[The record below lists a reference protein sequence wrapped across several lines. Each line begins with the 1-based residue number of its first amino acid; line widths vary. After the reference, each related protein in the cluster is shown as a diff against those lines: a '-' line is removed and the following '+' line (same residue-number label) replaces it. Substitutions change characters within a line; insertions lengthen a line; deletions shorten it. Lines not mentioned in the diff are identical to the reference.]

1 MGVVG
6 LGVEGIDI
14 VRFLHAERAA
24 EIVVSERR
32 PIDELRSQIRA
43 LDGIPVA
50 IEAGGNHPGLASRV
64 DVLFASQGVPDE
76 LPLLAAARAAGVP
89 ITAMMRLFL
98 QRCPAPVIGI
108 TGSAGKTTVT
118 SLVGAMFEASGRPAF
133 VGGNIGRGL
142 LSALDE
148 IGPETT
154 AVVEISHTQLAR
166 TDRSPRLAAVLN
178 VTPNHLDQFGWDA
191 YVDLKRNLVRHQRP
205 GDIAV
210 LPSDEPVAAG
220 FAADTPA
227 TVYRF
232 GTAPGT
238 GPFAGPGATLAG
250 DQIVWRDGDVERA
263 VCPLASIRL
272 PGAHNRD
279 NVLAAVAIGGAW
291 GLPAPAMADAIR
303 DFEGVPHRLETVA
316 EIGGVR
322 YVDDSIA
329 TTPERAVAALRALD
343 GPIVLLLGGRE
354 KRLPL
359 SPLAEAARGRL
370 RAAIGFGEAGALFTA
385 ALRDAGSAPETVVHD
400 DLAAAVQAARAIAR
414 PGDTV
419 LLSPAGTSFDAY
431 ATSRP
436 AATTSGRWCV
446 GPRSCVGGGGRW
458 RALKSWGAAPRPR
471 DGRRRSSAAS
481 CATRRPWG
489 AGRRGRPTGP

>member
-1 MGVVG
+1 MTTMTAPAPDRRAPRPLSGAPGEPLRFAGLRVGVVG

-14 VRFLHAERAA
+14 VRFLHAEGAA
-24 EIVVSERR
+24 EIVVSERK
-32 PIDELRSQIRA
+32 PIDALRSQIRA

-98 QRCPAPVIGI
+98 RRCPAPVIGI

-118 SLVGAMFEASGRPAF
+118 SLVGAMFEAAGRPAF

-142 LSALDE
+142 LSALDG

-154 AVVEISHTQLAR
+154 AVLEISHTQLAR

-178 VTPNHLDQFGWDA
+178 VTPNHLDQFGWDD

-232 GTAPGT
+232 GV
-238 GPFAGPGATLAG
+238 GPFDGPG
-250 DQIVWRDGDVERA
+250 RDAR
-263 VCPLASIRL
+263 R
-272 PGAHNRD
+272 
-279 NVLAAVAIGGAW
+279 LAASSGATATPSTTSARWRRSGCRGRTTATTCWRRSRSGGRGGCRRRRWPTRSATSPACRTGCRPSPRSAACATWTIPSRRRRSAPSRRCGRWTGRSCCCWAVARSGCRCRRWPRRRAAGCGRRSASARRARNSRRRCAT
-291 GLPAPAMADAIR
+291 PAPR
-303 DFEGVPHRLETVA
+303 PRPP
-316 EIGGVR
+316 
-322 YVDDSIA
+322 S
-329 TTPERAVAALRALD
+329 TTTWRTRW
-343 GPIVLLLGGRE
+343 
-354 KRLPL
+354 
-359 SPLAEAARGRL
+359 
-370 RAAIGFGEAGALFTA
+370 
-385 ALRDAGSAPETVVHD
+385 
-400 DLAAAVQAARAIAR
+400 QAARAIAR

-431 ATSRP
+431 P
-436 AATTSGRWCV
+436 NFAARGDHFRSLVR
-446 GPRSCVGGGGRW
+446 GPSPEQW
-458 RALKSWGAAPRPR
+458 EEGA
-471 DGRRRSSAAS
+471 DGAR
-481 CATRRPWG
+481 
-489 AGRRGRPTGP
+489 

>member
-1 MGVVG
+1 MTTMTAPAPDRRAPRPSTGAPGEPLRFAGLRVGVVG

-14 VRFLHAERAA
+14 VRFLHAEGAA
-24 EIVVSERR
+24 EIVVSERK
-32 PIDELRSQIRA
+32 PIDALRSQIRA
-43 LDGIPVA
+43 LDGIPCA

-64 DVLFASQGVPDE
+64 DVLFASQGVPDD

-191 YVDLKRNLVRHQRP
+191 YVGLKRNLVRHQRP

-227 TVYRF
+227 TVYHF
-232 GTAPGT
+232 GT
-238 GPFAGPGATLAG
+238 GPGVGPGATIAAG
-250 DQIVWRDGDVERA
+250 RIVWRDGDAEHD
-263 VCPLASIRL
+263 VCPLTSIRL

-279 NVLAAVAIGGAW
+279 NVLAAVAIGAAW
-291 GLPAPAMADAIR
+291 GLPPSAMAAAIR

-385 ALRDAGSAPETVVHD
+385 ALRDAGAASETVVHD
-400 DLAAAVQAARAIAR
+400 DLAAAVAAARAIAR

-431 ATSRP
+431 ANF
-436 AATTSGRWCV
+436 AARGDHFRSLVR
-446 GPRSCVGGGGRW
+446 GPSLERGEE
-458 RALKSWGAAPRPR
+458 GA
-471 DGRRRSSAAS
+471 DGAR
-481 CATRRPWG
+481 
-489 AGRRGRPTGP
+489 

>member
-1 MGVVG
+1 MTTMTAPAPDHRAPRPSGPAPGEPLRFAGLRVGVVG

-14 VRFLHAERAA
+14 VRFLHREGAA
-24 EIVVSERR
+24 EIVVSERK
-32 PIDELRSQIRA
+32 PIDALREPIRA
-43 LDGIPVA
+43 LGGIPIA
-50 IEAGGNHPGLASRV
+50 IEAGANDPGLAGRV
-64 DVLFASQGVPDE
+64 DALFVSQGVPDD
-76 LPLLAAARAAGVP
+76 LPLLAAARDRGVP

-98 QRCPAPVIGI
+98 RRCPAPVIGI

-142 LSALDE
+142 LSALDD

-154 AVVEISHTQLAR
+154 AVLEISHTQLAR

-178 VTPNHLDQFGWDA
+178 VTPNHLDQFGWGD
-191 YVDLKRNLVRHQRP
+191 YVDLKRNLVRWQRP
-205 GDIAV
+205 GDLAV
-210 LPSDEPVAAG
+210 LPRDEPVAAG

-227 TVYRF
+227 TVHRF
-232 GTAPGT
+232 GT
-238 GPFAGPGATLAG
+238 GPFAGPGATIANG
-250 DQIVWRDGDVERA
+250 RIVWRDGAAEHDVGPA
-263 VCPLASIRL
+263 AAIRL
-272 PGAHNRD
+272 PGAHNLD

-291 GLPAPAMADAIR
+291 GLPPAAMADAIR
-303 DFEGVPHRLETVA
+303 GFTGVPHRLETVA
-316 EIGGVR
+316 EVGGVR

-329 TTPERAVAALRALD
+329 TTPERAVAALRALE

-370 RAAIGFGEAGALFTA
+370 RAAVGFGEAGAAFTE
-385 ALRDAGSAPETVVHD
+385 ALRAAGAAPSVAAYEGLADAVA
-400 DLAAAVQAARAIAR
+400 AARAIAR

-431 ATSRP
+431 P
-436 AATTSGRWCV
+436 NFAARGDHF
-446 GPRSCVGGGGRW
+446 RSL
-458 RALKSWGAAPRPR
+458 ALGEEAA
-471 DGRRRSSAAS
+471 D
-481 CATRRPWG
+481 G
-489 AGRRGRPTGP
+489 AG

>member
-1 MGVVG
+1 MTTMTAPAPDRRAPRPSGAAPGEPPRFAGLRVGVVG

-14 VRFLHAERAA
+14 VRFLHREGAA
-24 EIVVSERR
+24 EIVVSERK
-32 PIDELRSQIRA
+32 PIDALRESIRA
-43 LDGIPVA
+43 LGGIPVA
-50 IEAGGNHPGLASRV
+50 IEAGGNDPGLAARV
-64 DVLFASQGVPDE
+64 DALFVSQGVPGD
-76 LPLLAAARAAGVP
+76 LPLLAAARDAGLPV
-89 ITAMMRLFL
+89 TAMMRLFL

-118 SLVGAMFEASGRPAF
+118 SLVGAMFEAAGRPAF

-154 AVVEISHTQLAR
+154 VVLEISHTQLAR

-178 VTPNHLDQFGWDA
+178 VTPNHLDQFSWDG
-191 YVDLKRNLVRHQRP
+191 YVDLKRNLVRWQRP
-205 GDIAV
+205 GDLAV
-210 LPSDEPVAAG
+210 LPGDEPVAAG

-227 TVYRF
+227 TVHRF
-232 GTAPGT
+232 GM
-238 GPFAGPGATLAG
+238 GPFGGPGATIAG
-250 DQIVWRDGDVERA
+250 GRIVWRDGDA
-263 VCPLASIRL
+263 AHDVCPAADVRL

-291 GLPAPAMADAIR
+291 GLPPAAMAAAIR
-303 DFEGVPHRLETVA
+303 GFTGVPHRLETVA
-316 EIGGVR
+316 EVAGVR

-329 TTPERAVAALRALD
+329 TTPERTVAALRALG

-359 SPLAEAARGRL
+359 DPLAEAARGRL
-370 RAAIGFGEAGALFTA
+370 RGAVGFGEAGGAFTE
-385 ALRDAGSAPETVVHD
+385 ALRAAGAAPSVAAYD
-400 DLAAAVQAARAIAR
+400 DLAGAVAAARSIAR

-431 ATSRP
+431 P
-436 AATTSGRWCV
+436 NFAARGDHF
-446 GPRSCVGGGGRW
+446 
-458 RALKSWGAAPRPR
+458 RALARGEEGA
-471 DGRRRSSAAS
+471 DD
-481 CATRRPWG
+481 
-489 AGRRGRPTGP
+489 AG